1 MFFRALIFH
10 ALPFHVATF
19 PFSCCFMAKFFPRF
33 LKGSSILPSIH
44 PSIHPPNHAILY
56 EHTHIYIIIS
66 LSLVGGCLSL
76 HSSRF
81 IHLFWHWLV
90 IRRMY
95 PASGGHNF
103 CSNGCIYAGGMSQL
117 PFRRR
122 YCLSTCCISYPCNRP
137 FLLSCQFFHTIM
149 LTLSC
154 RISNGS
160 RYSIAEK
167 GCRWYL
173 QVPHKASCRSGQ
185 DQKPRLL
192 GEAWIRPWNRQG
204 YRP

>member
-1 MFFRALIFH
+1 MQYYTSIR
-10 ALPFHVATF
+10 TYT
-19 PFSCCFMAKFFPRF
+19 
-33 LKGSSILPSIH
+33 SSSLSLSWVVVCPSIH
-44 PSIHPPNHAILY
+44 RDSSISFGIGWLSAVC
-56 EHTHIYIIIS
+56 TRQVVGIIS
-66 LSLVGGCLSL
+66 AQMAVFMRVGCLNCHFDGDIVFPLAAFL
-76 HSSRF
+76 H
-81 IHLFWHWLV
+81 
-90 IRRMY
+90 
-95 PASGGHNF
+95 
-103 CSNGCIYAGGMSQL
+103 
-117 PFRRR
+117 
-122 YCLSTCCISYPCNRP
+122 PCNRP